1 MDLFRVKKE
10 QAVNVIEMA
19 LPEDLDSSDFDQL
32 NQSLLGLLGTNEK
45 VGWVIDLSAVK
56 YMGSAMLGLMVNFRQ
71 QIKARNGK
79 LALCGISPRL
89 LEIIKTCC
97 MDRLFI
103 ISRRGE
109 CALKAIKV
117 NQAK

>member
-10 QAVNVIEMA
+10 EAVNVLEMA
-19 LPEDLDSSDFDQL
+19 LPESLDSADFDEL

-45 VGWVIDLSAVK
+45 VGWVIDLSAVQ

-71 QIKARNGK
+71 QVKARNSK

-89 LEIIKTCC
+89 LEVIKTCC

-103 ISRRGE
+103 ISKNRAE
-109 CALKAIKV
+109 AVKA
-117 NQAK
+117 AK